1 MDRRQ
6 IAARALQFPL
16 TILWLEG
23 VIRLTCVGALAGRG
37 LAYTLLFGLSGGLAC
52 GVLACLWGPRGNRR
66 AAFFLTGLL
75 TVWYMAQAAYFRVF
89 KTFLTLDTVT
99 LARSAMT
106 DYWPVALSGILGALP
121 ILALLAVPLL
131 LLCLWERR
139 GRRKG
144 RRERSTRPS
153 CFAHTPRALAACL
166 LVGAAV
172 VQLTA
177 VLAVAADDRGIQSP
191 SELYRGPVEPELSV
205 SHFGVLTTLRP
216 ELLAWPEPPSESRKS
231 AYAPNVLDIDFAGL
245 LAEETDPAVAELH
258 QYFSQR
264 PPTLKNEYTGRFA
277 GKNLLFITAEG
288 FWKYAVNE
296 TYTPTL
302 WKLAHE
308 GFVFENFYTPLWWK
322 STTDGEYTVCT
333 SLIPTSARRSFKA
346 SAGNDMPFCMGWMLR
361 DQGYPTAAY
370 HDHTWT
376 YYDRNLSHPNMGYD
390 FYALGHG
397 LEVTESWPE
406 SDLEM
411 MQRTIP
417 KALAGEKPFHNY
429 YMTVSGHMN
438 YNFTGNAMSI
448 KHQAEVAELDMS
460 EEAAAYLACNME
472 LDQALAY
479 TLEELKKAGELENTV
494 ICLSGDHYPYG
505 MDPATWDEFYG
516 GHMDTDFEVYHS
528 TLILWS
534 GDMTEPVVI
543 EKPCESL
550 DILPTLL
557 NLFGLEYDSRLLAGR
572 DILADEPGLVLFSNR
587 SFLTDLGRYNART
600 DTFAPNEGAA
610 VPDGYAV
617 EVYQQVRDLFAYS
630 VAVLD
635 EDYYSRLDLYPG
647 RARVSRSDMGGM

>member
-205 SHFGVLTTLRP
+205 SPFGVLTTLR
-216 ELLAWPEPPSESRKS
+216 
-231 AYAPNVLDIDFAGL
+231 LDAQQL
-245 LAEETDPAVAELH
+245 
-258 QYFSQR
+258 
-264 PPTLKNEYTGRFA
+264 
-277 GKNLLFITAEG
+277 
-288 FWKYAVNE
+288 
-296 TYTPTL
+296 
-302 WKLAHE
+302 
-308 GFVFENFYTPLWWK
+308 
-322 STTDGEYTVCT
+322 
-333 SLIPTSARRSFKA
+333 
-346 SAGNDMPFCMGWMLR
+346 
-361 DQGYPTAAY
+361 
-370 HDHTWT
+370 
-376 YYDRNLSHPNMGYD
+376 
-390 FYALGHG
+390 
-397 LEVTESWPE
+397 
-406 SDLEM
+406 
-411 MQRTIP
+411 
-417 KALAGEKPFHNY
+417 LAGELP
-429 YMTVSGHMN
+429 
-438 YNFTGNAMSI
+438 
-448 KHQAEVAELDMS
+448 
-460 EEAAAYLACNME
+460 
-472 LDQALAY
+472 
-479 TLEELKKAGELENTV
+479 ELELEPPV
-494 ICLSGDHYPYG
+494 GR
-505 MDPATWDEFYG
+505 PAAP
-516 GHMDTDFEVYHS
+516 M
-528 TLILWS
+528 
-534 GDMTEPVVI
+534 PVR
-543 EKPCESL
+543 P
-550 DILPTLL
+550 
-557 NLFGLEYDSRLLAGR
+557 
-572 DILADEPGLVLFSNR
+572 
-587 SFLTDLGRYNART
+587 
-600 DTFAPNEGAA
+600 
-610 VPDGYAV
+610 
-617 EVYQQVRDLFAYS
+617 
-630 VAVLD
+630 
-635 EDYYSRLDLYPG
+635 
-647 RARVSRSDMGGM
+647 

>member
-205 SHFGVLTTLRP
+205 SHPSARSCWPGRSPRRSPGSPPMRPMCWTSTLPGCWRRRP
-216 ELLAWPEPPSESRKS
+216 
-231 AYAPNVLDIDFAGL
+231 
-245 LAEETDPAVAELH
+245 
-258 QYFSQR
+258 
-264 PPTLKNEYTGRFA
+264 
-277 GKNLLFITAEG
+277 
-288 FWKYAVNE
+288 
-296 TYTPTL
+296 TPR
-302 WKLAHE
+302 WR
-308 GFVFENFYTPLWWK
+308 
-322 STTDGEYTVCT
+322 SCT
-333 SLIPTSARRSFKA
+333 SISA
-346 SAGNDMPFCMGWMLR
+346 
-361 DQGYPTAAY
+361 
-370 HDHTWT
+370 
-376 YYDRNLSHPNMGYD
+376 
-390 FYALGHG
+390 
-397 LEVTESWPE
+397 
-406 SDLEM
+406 
-411 MQRTIP
+411 
-417 KALAGEKPFHNY
+417 
-429 YMTVSGHMN
+429 SGPP
-438 YNFTGNAMSI
+438 
-448 KHQAEVAELDMS
+448 L
-460 EEAAAYLACNME
+460 
-472 LDQALAY
+472 
-479 TLEELKKAGELENTV
+479 
-494 ICLSGDHYPYG
+494 
-505 MDPATWDEFYG
+505 
-516 GHMDTDFEVYHS
+516 
-528 TLILWS
+528 
-534 GDMTEPVVI
+534 
-543 EKPCESL
+543 
-550 DILPTLL
+550 
-557 NLFGLEYDSRLLAGR
+557 
-572 DILADEPGLVLFSNR
+572 
-587 SFLTDLGRYNART
+587 
-600 DTFAPNEGAA
+600 
-610 VPDGYAV
+610 
-617 EVYQQVRDLFAYS
+617 
-630 VAVLD
+630 
-635 EDYYSRLDLYPG
+635 
-647 RARVSRSDMGGM
+647 

>member
-205 SHFGVLTTLRP
+205 SHFGVLTTLR
-216 ELLAWPEPPSESRKS
+216 
-231 AYAPNVLDIDFAGL
+231 LDAQQL
-245 LAEETDPAVAELH
+245 
-258 QYFSQR
+258 
-264 PPTLKNEYTGRFA
+264 
-277 GKNLLFITAEG
+277 
-288 FWKYAVNE
+288 
-296 TYTPTL
+296 
-302 WKLAHE
+302 
-308 GFVFENFYTPLWWK
+308 
-322 STTDGEYTVCT
+322 
-333 SLIPTSARRSFKA
+333 
-346 SAGNDMPFCMGWMLR
+346 
-361 DQGYPTAAY
+361 
-370 HDHTWT
+370 
-376 YYDRNLSHPNMGYD
+376 
-390 FYALGHG
+390 
-397 LEVTESWPE
+397 
-406 SDLEM
+406 
-411 MQRTIP
+411 
-417 KALAGEKPFHNY
+417 LAGELP
-429 YMTVSGHMN
+429 
-438 YNFTGNAMSI
+438 
-448 KHQAEVAELDMS
+448 EL
-460 EEAAAYLACNME
+460 E
-472 LDQALAY
+472 LAY
-479 TLEELKKAGELENTV
+479 AITVHKSQGSEYPAVVMPLLTGPRMLFNRNILYTAVTRAKKCVAIVGSEQTV
-494 ICLSGDHYPYG
+494 KQMIHNQREQKRYSALDV
-505 MDPATWDEFYG
+505 WLN
-516 GHMDTDFEVYHS
+516 EV
-528 TLILWS
+528 
-534 GDMTEPVVI
+534 
-543 EKPCESL
+543 
-550 DILPTLL
+550 
-557 NLFGLEYDSRLLAGR
+557 
-572 DILADEPGLVLFSNR
+572 
-587 SFLTDLGRYNART
+587 
-600 DTFAPNEGAA
+600 
-610 VPDGYAV
+610 
-617 EVYQQVRDLFAYS
+617 
-630 VAVLD
+630 
-635 EDYYSRLDLYPG
+635 
-647 RARVSRSDMGGM
+647 